1 MEKGE
6 GDGTPDDGI
15 VSEDL
20 TLLVEHIE
28 LTSRH
33 RLPETHEWELAT
45 PTDLDDAPI
54 LIGEVADNDPE
65 LDSMGVEVEEDSQL
79 YTETQADLNELLTI
93 ERRRTDQ
100 AAALAAERARWQKRI
115 ESLLRSLAERDQLLA
130 ERERRIDELQARLA
144 TRTLER
150 ESLADELRES
160 RPLNAAVTDALPPEA
175 AETLADATA
184 EPSPEVDFTLE
195 LPTPELP
202 NLAPAVAA
210 TPRLR
215 RYLIGLDLVGCVH
228 EISSRRVNI
237 GRTRDNDLRIVD
249 PTVSRLHAMLTVRNG
264 EAMVVDANSRNGIF
278 VNGIQVRYARLD
290 DGDLVTFGTVR
301 FRYRVGSDATGGP
314 GGSA

>member
-100 AAALAAERARWQKRI
+100 AAALIK
-115 ESLLRSLAERDQLLA
+115 
-130 ERERRIDELQARLA
+130 
-144 TRTLER
+144 
-150 ESLADELRES
+150 
-160 RPLNAAVTDALPPEA
+160 
-175 AETLADATA
+175 
-184 EPSPEVDFTLE
+184 
-195 LPTPELP
+195 
-202 NLAPAVAA
+202 
-210 TPRLR
+210 
-215 RYLIGLDLVGCVH
+215 
-228 EISSRRVNI
+228 
-237 GRTRDNDLRIVD
+237 
-249 PTVSRLHAMLTVRNG
+249 
-264 EAMVVDANSRNGIF
+264 
-278 VNGIQVRYARLD
+278 
-290 DGDLVTFGTVR
+290 
-301 FRYRVGSDATGGP
+301 
-314 GGSA
+314 